1 MMPIG
6 PLMIEHRLIERMID
20 VMREELT
27 MIEKERKLSP
37 EFLEMAVDFIR
48 TYADRCHHGK
58 EEDILFRELGAKNL
72 KDEHRHT
79 MEELV
84 EEHRWGRKMTARL
97 VEANKRYIEGDKDAV
112 SAVIDCMRSLVQF
125 YPKHIEKEDKHFF
138 IPCMDYFT
146 EVERQ
151 TILEEE
157 WEFDRN
163 LIHEKYKNMVI
174 TAEKGLTSRTL

>member
-27 MIEKERKLSP
+27 IFEKEEKLAP
-37 EFLEMAVDFIR
+37 EFVETVVDFIR

-58 EEDILFRELGAKNL
+58 EEDILFRELVTKKL
-72 KDEHRHT
+72 TDEHRRI
-79 MEELV
+79 MEELM
-84 EEHRWGRKMTARL
+84 EEHRWGRKTTARL
-97 VEANKRYIEGDKDAV
+97 VEANKRYMQGEREAMSTV
-112 SAVIDCMRSLVQF
+112 TDCMKSLVQF

-146 EVERQ
+146 EIEQ
-151 TILEEE
+151 QAILREE
-157 WEFDRN
+157 WEFDRS
-163 LIHEKYKNMVI
+163 LIHERYRNIVI
-174 TAEKGLTSRTL
+174 AAEKGLTSRTL